1 MTFYGREDLDKLKS
15 RVSLSDYLAHSGV
28 SLTRAGRNLR
38 ANCPLHDDSTPS
50 FYVKDDNSFYCYGC
64 QSGGDIFTLTQQL
77 YGLSFSDAVARVQ
90 EYAGGASV
98 PAVQAPHKSDSKKL
112 TMLSSDRPL
121 LEDVVN
127 HYQQKLAKNPQAL
140 KYLANR
146 KISTA
151 VVEKFQLGF
160 GSGFLSKELQHSND
174 RLRKLGLVNSKDADS
189 FYGRITV
196 PIRDSE
202 GDIRQLYGRSISSKN
217 KHRYLPVAHKTLF
230 HPDALAGSKVILCES
245 ILDALTFHSHGIEN
259 AIAVYSAG
267 GLKPE
272 FVRQLGDS
280 SVRKVMIAYDSDEAG
295 DKGAAKA
302 GKALR
307 SDGILAYRLGLAKG
321 MDVNAVAVQADKPA
335 ETLEGLLAES
345 RNNRL

>member
-1 MTFYGREDLDKLKS
+1 MKFYEREDLDRLKS
-15 RVSLSDYLAHSGV
+15 RISLSDYLTQSGV
-28 SLTRAGRNLR
+28 FLSQAGRQLR
-38 ANCPLHDDSTPS
+38 AHCPLHNDSTPS

-64 QSGGDIFTLTQQL
+64 QSGGDVFTLTQQL

-90 EYAGGASV
+90 EYAVGASV
-98 PAVQAPHKSDSKKL
+98 PAVQALHKSESKKPTL
-112 TMLSSDRPL
+112 LPSDNSL
-121 LEDVVN
+121 LEDVVS
-127 HYQQKLAKNPQAL
+127 HYHHKLEKNPDALRYLAK
-140 KYLANR
+140 R

-151 VVEKFQLGF
+151 VIEKFQLGF
-160 GSGFLSKELQHSND
+160 GSGFLSTELNHSND
-174 RLRKLGLVNSKDADS
+174 RLRKLGLINSKDADS

-196 PIRDSE
+196 PIPDAE

-217 KHRYLPVAHKTLF
+217 KHRYLPVAHSTLF
-230 HPDALAGSKVILCES
+230 HPDALTDSKVILCES

-267 GLKPE
+267 GLKTE
-272 FVRQLGDS
+272 FVRQLANS

-307 SDGILAYRLGLAKG
+307 SHGILPYRLGLAKG
-321 MDVNAVAVQADKPA
+321 MDVNAVAVQADKPTA
-335 ETLEGLLAES
+335 MLERLLRDS
-345 RNNRL
+345 KNNRF

>member
-1 MTFYGREDLDKLKS
+1 MTFYEREDLDRLKS
-15 RVSLSDYLAHSGV
+15 RISLSDYLTQSGV

-64 QSGGDIFTLTQQL
+64 QSGGDVFTLTQQL

-98 PAVQAPHKSDSKKL
+98 PVVQAPHKSESKKPTL
-112 TMLSSDRPL
+112 LSSDRPL
-121 LEDVVN
+121 LEDVVS
-127 HYQQKLAKNPQAL
+127 HYHQKLGKKPQAL

-146 KISTA
+146 KISTD

-160 GSGFLSKELQHSND
+160 GSGFLSKELQYSKN
-174 RLRKLGLVNSKDADS
+174 RLRKLGLINSKDADS

-196 PIRDSE
+196 PIRDAE
-202 GDIRQLYGRSISSKN
+202 GDILQLYGRSISSKN
-217 KHRYLPVAHKTLF
+217 KHRYLPVAHSTLF
-230 HPDALAGSKVILCES
+230 HPDALNNSKVILCES

-272 FVRQLGDS
+272 FVRQLADS

-307 SDGILAYRLGLAKG
+307 SHAILPYRLGLPDG
-321 MDVNAVAVQADKPA
+321 IDVNAVAVQADMPA
-335 ETLEGLLAES
+335 TTLERLLIVS
-345 RNNRL
+345 RNNRM